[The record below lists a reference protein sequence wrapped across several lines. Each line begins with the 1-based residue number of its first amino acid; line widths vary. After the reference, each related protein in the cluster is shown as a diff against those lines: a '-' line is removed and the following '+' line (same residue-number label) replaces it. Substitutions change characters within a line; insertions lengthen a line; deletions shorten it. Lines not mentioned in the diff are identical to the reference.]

1 MANKRNGASPSVNI
15 RIEDV
20 SFIQN
25 TQGLNQT
32 TLGVVGETVKGRA
45 FTPIFVDTYDSYQQF
60 FGGLDPCKFEGTQQ
74 PIYETSY
81 IAKQFLEDSESL
93 YVTRVL
99 GLSGYDAGDAWSIAF
114 GAALDPETVE
124 TLGTS
129 AFTVEVQYVN
139 GELNEVDFS
148 NSVLQTLYDSGEI
161 DDTVFGGSA
170 LLTGNTI
177 SQSNA
182 FYGDCEGGF
191 IGARFNA
198 TSTER
203 TEHTI
208 CITGTTTQSSS
219 STINEVTQTCT
230 VVYGVGTITYNSTFV
245 IDVVSAI
252 VLVNTDTNELT
263 VVSNGTLQIDGG
275 TLTHESDGS
284 ITIEDSTIFLP
295 GGEIISGG
303 NYKICDLEGNDAL
316 YDCNTIDGVNYT
328 ITTGTTVTSI
338 PVITT
343 GTTLVTADI
352 PSGIINI
359 TFSGNVTTLTGN
371 SYTDID
377 GTIITT
383 LRSYG
388 SYDGSEN
395 LSFQVKGNVMSIA
408 PVSGSKINPLDD
420 FMLSGIKTDGSPFS
434 YIVSLDRTKK
444 NYIGR
449 VFGGSFIQCC
459 PSKTPFYVE
468 ENFITMFENLI
479 ASGKV
484 DCIKSSICY
493 SAIVN
498 DFKTEY
504 RGAVTPWIV
513 SEVRGNKVFRLFRFH
528 TFSHGNAANEDI
540 KVSIENIRPDRR
552 DFDVVIRSFYDTDRR
567 PVVLERYSRVSLSKT
582 SNNFIGLAMGT
593 ADGEYQLQSKYAI
606 LELAAECL
614 DDSFPAGFEGYLVRD
629 VGDCKFPQMTYKTSY
644 AASDRVR
651 NVYLGISDVVGIEQ
665 DMFNFKGLP
674 HNPELVEYSGLTH
687 GYHLDVDATSVD
699 VDGIDYDVIFDV
711 GDYSF
716 KNEAE
721 LVGTDY
727 ENILARKFTLAPFG
741 GFDGWDIHRKTRTNT
756 DSYSKGASL
765 GVLGTT
771 VGNFTA
777 YVLDD
782 GSTGI
787 TSDYYAYLK
796 GIKMFDNPE
805 SVIIDLLATPNV
817 NNIDNSDLVEE
828 TIEMIEQDRC
838 DAFYVFT
845 TIDHNVA
852 NEALSVTD
860 LSDNNDGLFDTPYAG
875 TYAYWGQY
883 NDTENNTRIYL
894 PPTAEVMRIFAYTD
908 RISAPWYAGAGTT
921 RALTNFLNV
930 RKKPRETD
938 RDILYEN
945 RVNSLFYDRG
955 NIFVFGNKTMQVAD
969 SLLSQISIVRMVLY
983 LRRQISRLGIAL
995 LFEPN
1000 DATIRVKFE
1009 RQIRQILNDVV
1020 TKRGLYNFD
1029 IALSSDPASLDRGEL
1044 NGVITLYP
1052 TPSLEE
1058 INLTFKVTPSS
1069 AQFNVA

>member
-1 MANKRNGASPSVNI
+1 MANTRNGASPSVNI
-15 RIEDV
+15 RVEDV

-32 TLGVVGETVKGRA
+32 TLGIVGETVKGRA
-45 FTPIFVDTYDSYQQF
+45 FTPIFIDTYDSYQQF
-60 FGGLDPCKFEGTQQ
+60 FGGLNPCKFEGTQQ
-74 PIYETSY
+74 PVYEASY

-93 YVTRVL
+93 YVTKVL

-124 TLGTS
+124 TLATS
-129 AFTVEVQYVN
+129 SFTLELQYVN
-139 GELNEVDFS
+139 GEINEVNFS
-148 NSVLQTLYDSGEI
+148 NSVLQTLYDNGKI
-161 DDTVFGGSA
+161 DDSVFGGSA
-170 LLTGNTI
+170 LLTGETI
-177 SQSNA
+177 NQSNA

-198 TSTER
+198 GLTER

-208 CITGTTTQSSS
+208 CITGTTILSSS
-219 STINEVTQTCT
+219 STVNEVTQTCT
-230 VVYGVGTITYNSTFV
+230 VVYGAGTISYNSTF
-245 IDVVSAI
+245 IIEVVSAI

-263 VVSNGTLQIDGG
+263 VISNGTVQIDGG

-295 GGEIISGG
+295 GGIIISGG
-303 NYKICDLEGNDAL
+303 NYKICDLEGNDAV

-328 ITTGTTVTSI
+328 VTTGTTVASI

-343 GTTLVTADI
+343 GSTLVTADI
-352 PSGIINI
+352 PSGIVSMLF
-359 TFSGNVTTLTGN
+359 TGNVTTLTGN

-377 GTIITT
+377 GTIIAT

-388 SYDGSEN
+388 SYDGSES
-395 LSFQVKGNVMSIA
+395 LSFQVRGNVMSIS
-408 PVSGSKINPLDD
+408 PVTGTKINPLDD
-420 FMLSGIKTDGSPFS
+420 FVLSGLKTDGSGFS

-459 PSKTPFYVE
+459 PSKTPFYIE
-468 ENFITMFENLI
+468 ENFIAMFERLLADEKI
-479 ASGKV
+479 
-484 DCIKSSICY
+484 DCIKQSICY
-493 SAIVN
+493 SAVVN
-498 DFKTEY
+498 DFKSEY
-504 RGAVTPWIV
+504 RGAVTPWVV

-540 KVSIENIRPDRR
+540 KISIENIRPDRR
-552 DFDVVIRSFYDTDRR
+552 DFDVVIRSFYDTDRN
-567 PVVLERYSRVSLSKT
+567 PVVLERYSRVSLSKS
-582 SNNFIGLAMGT
+582 SNNYIGLAMGT
-593 ADGEYQLQSKYAI
+593 VDGEYALQSKYAI

-614 DDSFPAGFEGYLVRD
+614 DDSFPAGFEGYLLRD
-629 VGDCKFPQMTYKTSY
+629 VGECKFPQMTYKTSY
-644 AASDRVR
+644 AASDKIR
-651 NVYLGISDVVGIEQ
+651 NVYLGISDTAGIEQ
-665 DMFNFKGLP
+665 DMFNYKGIP
-674 HNPELVEYSGLTH
+674 NNPVLTEYSGLTH
-687 GYHLDVDATSVD
+687 GFHMDVDASTAD
-699 VDGIDYDVIFDV
+699 VDGIGYEVIFDV

-721 LVGTDY
+721 LVGTEY
-727 ENILARKFTLAPFG
+727 ENILARKFTLAPYG
-741 GFDGWDIHRKTRTNT
+741 GFDGWDIHRKARTNT
-756 DSYSKGASL
+756 DSYSRGGNL

-771 VGNFTA
+771 AGNFTTYA
-777 YVLDD
+777 MDD
-782 GSTGI
+782 GTSAI
-787 TSDYYAYLK
+787 TSDFYAYLK
-796 GIKMFDNPE
+796 GIKTFDNPE
-805 SVIIDLLATPNV
+805 SVIIDLLATPNI
-817 NNIDNSDLVEE
+817 NNIDNSDLIEE

-845 TIDHNVA
+845 TIDHNAA
-852 NEALSVTD
+852 NDALLATD
-860 LSDNNDGLFDTPYAG
+860 LADNNDGLFDTPYAG

-883 NDTENNTRIYL
+883 NDVENNTRVYL

-921 RALTNFLNV
+921 RALTNFINV
-930 RKKPRETD
+930 RKKPRETE
-938 RDILYEN
+938 RDTLYEG

-955 NIFVFGNKTMQVAD
+955 NIFVFGNKTMQTAD

-983 LRRQISRLGIAL
+983 LRRQISRLGMAL

-1000 DATIRVKFE
+1000 DAAIRVKFE
-1009 RQIRQILNDVV
+1009 RQIRQVLNDVV
-1020 TKRGLYNFD
+1020 TKRGLSNFA
-1029 IALSSDPASLDRGEL
+1029 ISLSNSPASIDRGEL

-1058 INLTFKVTPSS
+1058 INLTFKVTPNS
-1069 AQFNVA
+1069 AQFDVN

>member
-15 RIEDV
+15 KIEDV

-45 FTPIFVDTYDSYQQF
+45 FTPVFIDTYDSYQQF
-60 FGGLDPCKFEGTQQ
+60 FGGLDPCKFKGTQQ
-74 PIYETSY
+74 PIYEASY
-81 IAKQFLEDSESL
+81 IAKQFLQDSESL

-99 GLSGYDAGDAWSIAF
+99 GLSGYDAGDAWGIAF
-114 GAALDPETVE
+114 GAALDPDTVE
-124 TLGTS
+124 TITGTT
-129 AFTVEVQYVN
+129 FTAEVQYVN
-139 GELNEVDFS
+139 GVLNEVVFS
-148 NSVLQTLYDSGEI
+148 NGVLQTLYDNGEI
-161 DDTVFGGSA
+161 DGSVFGGST
-170 LLTGNTI
+170 LLTGATI
-177 SQSNA
+177 TQSDS

-198 TSTER
+198 TLTEK

-208 CITGTTTQSSS
+208 CISGTTIQSSS

-230 VVYGVGTITYNSTFV
+230 VVYTPGTITYNSTLI

-263 VVSNGTLQIDGG
+263 IVNNGLVQIDGG
-275 TLTHESDGS
+275 TLTHEADGS

-303 NYKICDLEGNDAL
+303 NYKICDLEGNDAI

-343 GTTLVTADI
+343 GTTLVTANV
-352 PSGIINI
+352 PSGIINMVF
-359 TFSGNVTTLTGN
+359 TGNVTTLTGT
-371 SYTDID
+371 SYADID
-377 GTIITT
+377 GTIIST

-388 SYDGSEN
+388 SYDGAES

-408 PVSGSKINPLDD
+408 PVTGTKINPLDD
-420 FMLSGIKTDGSPFS
+420 FVLSGIKTDSTPFS
-434 YIVSLDRTKK
+434 YIVSFDRTKK

-459 PSKTPFYVE
+459 PSKTPFYIE
-468 ENFITMFENLI
+468 ENFITMFENLL
-479 ASGKV
+479 AEGKI
-484 DCIKSSICY
+484 DCIKPSICY
-493 SAIVN
+493 SSILN

-504 RGAVTPWIV
+504 RGAITPWVV
-513 SEVRGNKVFRLFRFH
+513 SEVRGNKVFRLLRFH
-528 TFSHGNAANEDI
+528 TFSDGNAANEDI
-540 KVSIENIRPDRR
+540 KISIENIRPDKR
-552 DFDVVIRSFYDTDRR
+552 DFDVVIRSFYDTDRK
-567 PVVLERYSRVSLSKT
+567 PVVLERYSRVNLSKT

-593 ADGEYQLQSKYAI
+593 SNGEYPLQSKYAI
-606 LELAAECL
+606 LEIAAECL

-629 VGDCKFPQMTYKTSY
+629 VGTCKFPQMTYKTAY
-644 AASDRVR
+644 GASERVR
-651 NVYLGISDVVGIEQ
+651 NVYLGISDTVGIEQ

-674 HNPELVEYSGLTH
+674 NNPNLIEYSGLTH
-687 GYHLDVDATSVD
+687 GYHLDVDALDVSVD
-699 VDGIDYDVIFDV
+699 GVNYEVVFDV

-727 ENILARKFTLAPFG
+727 ENILARKFTFVPFG
-741 GFDGWDIHRKTRTNT
+741 GFDGWDIHRNTRTNT
-756 DSYSKGASL
+756 DSYSRNGSL

-771 VGNFTA
+771 VGNFST

-782 GSTGI
+782 GFSAI

-796 GIKMFDNPE
+796 GIKTFDNPE
-805 SVIIDLLATPNV
+805 SVIIDLLSTPNI
-817 NNIDNSDLVEE
+817 NNVDNSDLIEE

-845 TIDHNVA
+845 TLDHNVA
-852 NEALSVTD
+852 NDPLSASD
-860 LSDNNDGLFDTPYAG
+860 LADNSDGLFDTPYAG
-875 TYAYWGQY
+875 TYTYWGQY
-883 NDTENNTRIYL
+883 NDTENNTRLYI

-921 RALTNFLNV
+921 RALTDFTNV
-930 RKKPRETD
+930 RKKPRETE
-938 RDILYEN
+938 RDTLYEG
-945 RVNSLFYDRG
+945 RINSLFYDRG
-955 NIFVFGNKTMQVAD
+955 NVFVFGNKTMQVAD
-969 SLLSQISIVRMVLY
+969 SLLSQISIVRMALY
-983 LRRQISRLGIAL
+983 LRRQISRLGVKL

-1000 DATIRVKFE
+1000 DAAIRTKFR
-1009 RQIRQILNDVV
+1009 RQIDEILRDVV
-1020 TKRGLYNFD
+1020 NKRGLSNYNVN
-1029 IALSSDPASLDRGEL
+1029 LSNDPASIDRGEL
-1044 NGVITLYP
+1044 NGIITLYP

-1058 INLTFKVTPSS
+1058 INLTFKIS
-1069 AQFNVA
+1069 ASGSQVEIT